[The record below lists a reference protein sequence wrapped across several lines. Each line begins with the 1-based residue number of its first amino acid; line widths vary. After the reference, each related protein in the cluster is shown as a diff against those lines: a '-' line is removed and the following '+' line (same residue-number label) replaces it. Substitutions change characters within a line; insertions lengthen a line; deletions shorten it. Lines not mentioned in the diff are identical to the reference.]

1 MRRIFGV
8 FAVAAVLAGLT
19 GQAALASNGLYITTN
34 DKEHN
39 LADLTATGNGN
50 ALSIVQSYD
59 GLGDANALTV
69 SLDGDLNGGPLGAA
83 FGGLPARLGL
93 VPGSVQQ
100 TGHGNTIGLSVTG
113 SSNLFAMSQIGVSN
127 SVIGSII
134 GNNNQVAVIQRGMG
148 NSLSFTQNG
157 TGNMLSVVQQSR

>member
-1 MRRIFGV
+1 MRRIVGV
-8 FAVAAVLAGLT
+8 FAVAAVLAVLA
-19 GQAALASNGLYITTN
+19 GQAALASNGLYITTD

-39 LADLTATGNGN
+39 LADLTATGDGN

-59 GLGDANALTV
+59 GLGGANSLTV

-100 TGHGNTIGLSVTG
+100 TGHGNTIGLAVTG
-113 SSNLFAMSQIGVSN
+113 SSNLFALSQIGVN
-127 SVIGSII
+127 NTVIGSII
-134 GNNNQVAVIQRGMG
+134 GTNNQVAAVQRGTG